1 MSDNK
6 YLNQENAPYI
16 AAIVLII
23 LAFSS
28 IWMTWIN
35 IKVKVYGSSYEE
47 TVDFTDILET
57 DEEYTGYSNKLD
69 DYSSGMSE
77 VISESKYDDI
87 LNSYHAMKYAGI
99 AGYILLLLT
108 AVCTFI
114 NKKAMTVASILSTLA
129 FAVSTTGGILYCSK
143 TKSFMEDFTK
153 EFIGG
158 TIPIDYEFHIN
169 IGIIIPLAASLIIT
183 IIGFKI
189 KNNDEISEYY

>member
-1 MSDNK
+1 MYDNK
-6 YLNQENAPYI
+6 YLSQENAPYI

-108 AVCTFI
+108 AVCTF
-114 NKKAMTVASILSTLA
+114 
-129 FAVSTTGGILYCSK
+129 VSGY
-143 TKSFMEDFTK
+143 
-153 EFIGG
+153 
-158 TIPIDYEFHIN
+158 
-169 IGIIIPLAASLIIT
+169 
-183 IIGFKI
+183 
-189 KNNDEISEYY
+189 